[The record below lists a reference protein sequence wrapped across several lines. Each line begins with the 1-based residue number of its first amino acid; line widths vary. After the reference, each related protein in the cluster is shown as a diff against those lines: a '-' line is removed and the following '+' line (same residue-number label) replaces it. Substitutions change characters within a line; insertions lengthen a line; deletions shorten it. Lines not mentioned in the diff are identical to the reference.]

1 MNANHTDVTA
11 VSVGALAGAGHLLN
25 SFEPLLADLSYFA
38 AIVLAV
44 ITIYYKV
51 KNKGIDK

>member
-11 VSVGALAGAGHLLN
+11 VSVGALAGVGKLLHD
-25 SFEPLLADLSYFA
+25 FEPFLADLSYIA
-38 AIVLAV
+38 AIVLAA

-51 KNKGIDK
+51 KNKGVDK

>member
-11 VSVGALAGAGHLLN
+11 VSVGALAGVGKLLHD
-25 SFEPLLADLSYFA
+25 FEPFLADLSYIA
-38 AIVLAV
+38 AIVLAA